1 MDYGGSIPLSNFRH
15 ISDSALLRCRNCWVM
30 GNLPRTTFRDIDP
43 VKSPLRQLDEERPS
57 RQHTAGYPILK
68 SIADA
73 HTLASSATPV
83 KGAPAVPSG
92 TSRTAPPKR
101 S

>member
-1 MDYGGSIPLSNFRH
+1 MPTPLVHFRTQNIKEMESRVTAILCDPATKCQ
-15 ISDSALLRCRNCWVM
+15 ISGVM

-43 VKSPLRQLDEERPS
+43 VKSSLRQLDEERPS

-83 KGAPAVPSG
+83 KFAPAVP
-92 TSRTAPPKR
+92 
-101 S
+101 